1 MITVNSLTL
10 SHGIRVLFDEAGI
23 VFENGKTALVGR
35 NGSGKTTLFNIITNN
50 SEKDS
55 GEIVLSADT
64 RIGYLRQEMDIED
77 SPLKPVEFVLK
88 EIDYYNKYT
97 ELLEQIKH
105 IEKPSNT
112 MLNNI
117 AIYEENFRHNAGY
130 SLPERAKKMLI
141 FLGFSKHIDKQ
152 VKELSYGYRMR
163 LLLTK
168 LLLEDNNM
176 LLLDE
181 PTNHLDLPSIKW
193 LEQYLLNSKKNA
205 IIVSHDRQFLDT
217 LCTRTIEVSNQ
228 KLNKFK
234 GNYSFY
240 KIEKEKIIE
249 KEKQE
254 LSNLLEQE
262 KQLIAFISK
271 WKAKES
277 KVVMAQSRE
286 KILAKVRKR
295 ISNIHIVRE
304 KDARFNYSNVEM
316 LKSKTG
322 INGTVIDKSYDKTN
336 VLRDVEIDI
345 NPIKKIFLI
354 GRNGVGK
361 STLVRILAGN
371 DEKYNGDIKYNES
384 LKLLYFDF
392 DSISKLP
399 GNESVLSF
407 IQNDEPSEY
416 RAKTLLG
423 MMMFGEDD
431 YDKRIRVL
439 SGGEKIRLYLTKLFI
454 SKFNYIILD
463 EPTNYLDIDTIDIF
477 IKWLEGLKTGFIIVS
492 HNEYLLKSVK
502 SDEMWEINN
511 GKLHIHFGNY
521 KDYIS
526 YQKNLIVDYEEKSFS
541 SANKPIRKKNRQQIV
556 NKRIEINKKIKGIEE
571 QISKLENERDEIF
584 EMLTDA
590 NIYKRDSE
598 NVRKNRKREREITL
612 LLEKLYN
619 DWNKLIEK
627 IPELD

>member
-1 MITVNSLTL
+1 MITINSLSL
-10 SHGIRVLFDEAGI
+10 SHGIRVLFDKAGI
-23 VFENGKTALVGR
+23 VFEDGKTALVGR

-50 SEKDS
+50 SEKDN
-55 GEIVLSADT
+55 GEIILSADT

-97 ELLEQIKH
+97 EMLEQIKH
-105 IEKPSNT
+105 IEKPSDRL
-112 MLNNI
+112 LNNI
-117 AIYEENFRHNAGY
+117 AVYEEDFRHNAGY
-130 SLPERAKKMLI
+130 SLPERTEKMLI
-141 FLGFSKHIDKQ
+141 SLGFSKHIDKQ
-152 VKELSYGYRMR
+152 VRELSYGYRMR

-176 LLLDE
+176 LFLDE

-193 LEQYLLNSKKNA
+193 FEQYLLNSKKNA
-205 IIVSHDRQFLDT
+205 IIVSHDREFLDT
-217 LCTRTIEVSNQ
+217 LCTRTIEISRQ

-254 LSNLLEQE
+254 LRNLLEQE

-277 KVVMAQSRE
+277 KVAMAQSRE
-286 KILAKVRKR
+286 KILVKVRNR
-295 ISNIHIVRE
+295 INNIHIIRE
-304 KDARFNYSNVEM
+304 KDARFNYNNVEVI
-316 LKSKTG
+316 KSKTG
-322 INGTVIDKSYDKTN
+322 INGIIEDKSYDKTN
-336 VLRDVEIDI
+336 VLRNVEIDI
-345 NPIKKIFLI
+345 NPVKKIFLI

-371 DEKYNGDIKYNES
+371 DEKYNGNIRYNES

-399 GNESVLSF
+399 GSETVLSF
-407 IQNDEPSEY
+407 IQNDEPSEF

-423 MMMFGEDD
+423 MMMFGGDD
-431 YDKRIRVL
+431 YDKKIRVL

-521 KDYIS
+521 RDYIS
-526 YQKNLIVDYEEKSFS
+526 YQKNLIVDYEEKSFLPI
-541 SANKPIRKKNRQQIV
+541 NKINKKSNRQQIV
-556 NKRIEINKKIKGIEE
+556 NKRIEINKKIKDIEE
-571 QISKLENERDEIF
+571 QISQLENERDEIF
-584 EMLTDA
+584 KMLTDTD
-590 NIYKRDSE
+590 IYKKDSE

-612 LLEKLYN
+612 LLEALYH
-619 DWNKLIEK
+619 DWNKLIESMP
-627 IPELD
+627 ILD